1 MPDVAARSECRPRL
15 DRLEP
20 DEVFRTIFAN
30 PEFVAYVLHI
40 DDNGIATFE
49 DANEGVAGLA
59 GRPLD
64 EIIDRA
70 PADCLPPQIADCLV
84 SNLQKCL
91 ETGKGF
97 TYDRTLDL
105 PQGRLSWRTSLMPA
119 ARRLGRVRHV
129 VGLTRD
135 ITDEANQIEKA
146 ERRTAL
152 LKGLGIALP
161 SAVYLLDIRTGSI
174 RFIGGHADEERQLW
188 RRGAEDAG
196 SLAVERFFHPDDHA
210 KAKAHYKY
218 LATLSDGEVC
228 TIDFRVLAPD
238 GSYRRHSNRQTV
250 FTRSAEGEV
259 ELVLGVSDDVSEQDR
274 VEQEVRDLSERM
286 LTLQIEE
293 RRRIAQELHDSTGQH
308 LTAASLALNR
318 IHSGHLAAASADARL
333 GALMEPIEDARLSV
347 DEARRE
353 IRVLS
358 YLLHP
363 PQIRSHGLAEAIAEF
378 ANGFA
383 RRSGLAIDVHV
394 EPDADT
400 IDDDV
405 ALQLF
410 RVCQEALTNV
420 YRHAHAKR
428 VFVALN
434 LDEAAIRLTV
444 TDDGIGFNDVG
455 PGRTMPLGVG
465 LAGMRQRMER
475 LGGEV
480 QVSSGPDGTTLA
492 ASAPVQATGG

>member
-1 MPDVAARSECRPRL
+1 MPDVAARAECRPRL
-15 DRLEP
+15 GRLEP
-20 DEVFRTIFAN
+20 DEVFRTIFAS
-30 PEFVAYVLHI
+30 PDFVAYVLHI
-40 DDNGIATFE
+40 DDDGVATFE

-64 EIIDRA
+64 EIIGKA

-84 SNLQKCL
+84 ANIQTLL

-119 ARRLGRVRHV
+119 AGRPGRVRHV

-135 ITDEANQIEKA
+135 ITDEANQIDKA
-146 ERRTAL
+146 EKRTAL
-152 LKGLGIALP
+152 LKGLGIAMP
-161 SAVYLLDIRTGSI
+161 SAVYLLDLRTRCI
-174 RFIGGHADEERQLW
+174 RFIGGDVHEERQLW

-196 SLAVERFFHPDDHA
+196 SLAVEKYFHPDDHA
-210 KAKAHYKY
+210 RAEAHYRE
-218 LATLSDGEVC
+218 LAALRDGEV
-228 TIDFRVLAPD
+228 TAIDYRILCPD
-238 GSYRRHSNRQTV
+238 GTYRRHSNRETV
-250 FTRSAEGEV
+250 FTRTAEGEV

-274 VEQEVRDLSERM
+274 VEQEVRDLSEQM

-318 IHSGHLAAASADARL
+318 IHSGHLAAASADARVGCL
-333 GALMEPIEDARLSV
+333 LEPIEDARLSV

-420 YRHAHAKR
+420 YRHAHARR

-434 LDEAAIRLTV
+434 MDETAIRLTV

-455 PGRTMPLGVG
+455 PGRAMPLGVG

-480 QVSSGPDGTTLA
+480 QVSGGPDGTTLTA
-492 ASAPVQATGG
+492 IAPRPSSGS

>member
-1 MPDVAARSECRPRL
+1 MPDVAARAENRTRP

-20 DEVFRTIFAN
+20 DEIYRTIFAN
-30 PEFVAYVLHI
+30 ADFVAYVLYI
-40 DDNGIATFE
+40 DDDGVATFE
-49 DANEGVAGLA
+49 DANEGVASLA
-59 GRPLD
+59 GRPVD
-64 EIIDRA
+64 EIIGMA
-70 PADCLPPQIADCLV
+70 PADCLPPAVADCLV
-84 SNLQKCL
+84 SHVQTCV

-105 PQGRLSWRTSLMPA
+105 PQGRMSWRTSLMPA
-119 ARRLGRVRHV
+119 ARGAGSVRHV

-135 ITDEANQIEKA
+135 ISKDIDVTEQAQ
-146 ERRTAL
+146 RRAAVL
-152 LKGLGIALP
+152 RSLGIALP
-161 SAVYLLDIRTGSI
+161 SAVYLLDVRTRTI
-174 RFIGGHADEERQLW
+174 KFIGGDDHEERRLW
-188 RRGAEDAG
+188 RKGAEEAG
-196 SLAVERFFHPDDHA
+196 SRAPQQYFHPDDHA
-210 KAKAHYKY
+210 KAEAHYQE
-218 LATLSDGEVC
+218 LAALSDGEVC
-228 TIDFRVLAPD
+228 TIDYRILCPD
-238 GSYRRHSNRQTV
+238 GAYRRHSNRETV
-250 FTRSAEGEV
+250 FTRTAEGEV

-318 IHSGHLAAASADARL
+318 IRSGHLAAAGDDERL
-333 GALMEPIEDARLSV
+333 DCLLEPIEDARLSV

-420 YRHAHAKR
+420 YRHAYAKR

-434 LDEAAIRLTV
+434 IDDAAIRLTV
-444 TDDGIGFNDVG
+444 TDDGIGLNEAG
-455 PGRTMPLGVG
+455 PGQKTPLGVG

-475 LGGEV
+475 LGGEI
-480 QVSSGPDGTTLA
+480 QMSGGPDGTTLTVIAPRPA
-492 ASAPVQATGG
+492 AG